1 MVSLAERK
9 VKIGFNMGDFAMKM
23 RNYFFAAAA
32 IVLAASCVKENP
44 AQDNGQVAVNYVPME
59 FTSAVETKTELSDGK
74 VKWLA
79 GDQISIFDNSASA
92 ETHNNLFETTGDGSF
107 SGTVPEDATGFYALY
122 PYRAASTLTDGV
134 ISAFLSPEQKAVVGS
149 FADDLAVMVA
159 KADGGSLAFKN
170 VCSHIKF
177 TLAEDLTD
185 VKSITLMGNK
195 AEILAGAFSINWNEG
210 NPSIEYP
217 LTTGETPVPDKTGAE
232 AYVTL
237 RNEDGSALTPGD
249 YYFTVLPVTFS
260 EGFTVILSKTDG
272 TQVAK
277 KTEAANDKIASRN
290 KIIVMKPLAASDYAD
305 HMNYFVK
312 YNDGFDLTFGDI
324 TINKEN
330 NQGGILSSDNK
341 LYSGNVAAKSE
352 GGVYFIHPSCTGAKF
367 NKAEA
372 FKSLVVIGADASQR
386 SDLDFYR
393 QARPYDNGSL
403 ILLANLRCA
412 VGDKNAF
419 AQNTKTAGHS
429 FAKFG
434 NMVLSNCHFK
444 NIGKHFMQFN
454 ISAFTEFNLMV
465 EDCEFGFSGAS
476 VYVLNT
482 GSMVSTAQNV
492 TFKNNIFYA
501 ESSEAATAFK
511 VVHSDKLTIDKFNA
525 ESNTFDK
532 TIPET
537 NILRIGDISTS
548 FDMAKNL
555 FYETSKTAGT
565 VKLIDFP
572 VGTKAKDATGTTT
585 NNVYYNSTADAI
597 LGLGIGTS
605 GFANMSINSIKKLN
619 TNPMPGSWSPASE
632 KYGAYLFEDGI
643 SKTIGAKRPDMVAQP
658 NSASYHYPATDLGS
672 F

>member
-1 MVSLAERK
+1 MEDRV
-9 VKIGFNMGDFAMKM
+9 MKM
-23 RNYFFAAAA
+23 RNYLFAIATIA
-32 IVLAASCVKENP
+32 LAASCVKENGSESSDK
-44 AQDNGQVAVNYVPME
+44 AVVNYIPME
-59 FTSAVETKTELSDGK
+59 FSSAVETRTVLTEDGK
-74 VKWLA
+74 VNWLE
-79 GDQISIFDNSASA
+79 GDQISIFDNSSVA
-92 ETHNNLFETTGDGSF
+92 ETHNNAFETTGNGF
-107 SGTVPEDATGFYALY
+107 FTGEVPEDATEFYALY
-122 PYRAASTLTDGV
+122 PYRAASTLTEGV
-134 ISAFLSPEQKAVVGS
+134 ISANLPAEQKAVKGT
-149 FADDLAVMVA
+149 FADDLAIMVA
-159 KADGGSLAFKN
+159 KADGGTLSFKN

-177 TLAEDLTD
+177 TLADDLTD

-210 NPSIEYP
+210 NPSIVYP
-217 LTTGETPVPDKTGAE
+217 LTTGENPVQDKTGAE
-232 AYVTL
+232 TYVTL
-237 RNEDGSALTPGD
+237 RTEDGTALTPGD
-249 YYFTVLPVTFS
+249 YYFSVLPVTFS

-277 KTEAANDKIASRN
+277 KTSAANDKIASRN
-290 KIIVMKPLAASDYAD
+290 KILVMKPLAESDYAD

-312 YNDGFDLTFGDI
+312 YNDGFDLTFSGV
-324 TINKEN
+324 TIKKTTHP
-330 NQGGILSSDNK
+330 GGILASDNK

-352 GGVYFIHPSCTGAKF
+352 GGVYFIHPSCSGAKF

-386 SDLDFYR
+386 SDVDFYR

-403 ILLANLRCA
+403 ILLANLRCT

-419 AQNTKTAGHS
+419 AQNNKTAGHS

-454 ISAFTEFNLMV
+454 LSGFTVFNLMV
-465 EDCEFGFSGAS
+465 EDCEFGISGANI
-476 VYVLNT
+476 YVLNT

-501 ESSEAATAFK
+501 ESLTAATAFK
-511 VVHSDKLTIDKFNA
+511 VIHSDKLTIDKFNA
-525 ESNTFDK
+525 ESNTFDN

-537 NILRIGDISTS
+537 NILKIGDISTS

-565 VKLIDFP
+565 VKLIAFP
-572 VGTKAKDATGTTT
+572 VGTNAKNATGTTT
-585 NNVYYNSTADAI
+585 NNVYYNSTTDAD

-605 GFANMSINSIKKLN
+605 GFANMSINSIKQL
-619 TNPMPGSWSPASE
+619 TSNPMPESWNPANE
-632 KYGAYLFEDGI
+632 KYGAYVFEEGV
-643 SKTIGAKRPDMVAQP
+643 SNTIGAKRPDMTAVP
-658 NSASYHYPATDLGS
+658 NSASYRYPATDLGS